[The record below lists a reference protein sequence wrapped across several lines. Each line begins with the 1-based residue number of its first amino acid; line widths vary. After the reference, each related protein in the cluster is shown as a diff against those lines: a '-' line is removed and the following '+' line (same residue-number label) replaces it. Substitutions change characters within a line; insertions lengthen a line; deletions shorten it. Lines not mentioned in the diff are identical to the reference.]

1 MVTSHWGLVAL
12 PGTPRPATDAE
23 MPCLRSELTGSE
35 FSIPRG
41 LGELPRPIPTERLRR
56 LPPHLARSPAPAVPL
71 KTHTHNPA
79 SETRRYT
86 YILCVS
92 YREGVVSPRRNV
104 KRLAHGSLAGA
115 RCSNFSNTVAI
126 SSSASRGRIIYG
138 EKAIKVD
145 NIYRHVYATPLKCP
159 KSSRFL
165 SQVCC

>member
-35 FSIPRG
+35 FSIPRR
-41 LGELPRPIPTERLRR
+41 LGELPRSIPTERLRR
-56 LPPHLARSPAPAVPL
+56 LPHLARSPAPAVPL

-126 SSSASRGRIIYG
+126 PSSASRGKIIYRTSACRKPPSSSG
-138 EKAIKVD
+138 LTAVSALFASIKT
-145 NIYRHVYATPLKCP
+145 R
-159 KSSRFL
+159 
-165 SQVCC
+165 

>member
-41 LGELPRPIPTERLRR
+41 LGELPRSIPTERLRR

-86 YILCVS
+86 YCVYLTERVLCRLDVT
-92 YREGVVSPRRNV
+92 RNAWLTARSPERGAPTSPTRSLFHPAPAAAGSSTER
-104 KRLAHGSLAGA
+104 KLLRL
-115 RCSNFSNTVAI
+115 TI
-126 SSSASRGRIIYG
+126 SIDTCMR
-138 EKAIKVD
+138 
-145 NIYRHVYATPLKCP
+145 PL
-159 KSSRFL
+159 
-165 SQVCC
+165 